1 MKVTMVKKRLADGS
15 ECKKCLEATA
25 FLKDKGVWDQIDDIV
40 WFDETAASSAGAVL
54 AQQFEMERAPF
65 FVLERKNREPQAIDS
80 VMRAY
85 RML

>member
-1 MKVTMVKKRLADGS
+1 MVKKRLADGS

-25 FLKDKGVWDQIDDIV
+25 FLKDKGVWDQIDQIV
-40 WFDETAASSAGAVL
+40 WYDETVDASDGAAL
-54 AQQFEMERAPF
+54 AQRFQMERAPF
-65 FVLERKNREPQAIDS
+65 FIIERKNRDPQAIDS